1 MDPNHLQIEKCKEK
15 NYLKPSLDMPWQ
27 FLLPHYVF
35 HIYINQCLLR
45 ELWGR
50 GPGFSCGL
58 DCPKVFYG
66 GGDSLSFSR
75 SQLSSRPFQAEDHKY
90 LPW

>member
-1 MDPNHLQIEKCKEK
+1 
-15 NYLKPSLDMPWQ
+15 MPWQ
-27 FLLPHYVF
+27 FLLPRYVF
-35 HIYINQCLLR
+35 HIYTNQRLLR
-45 ELWGR
+45 ELWGM

-58 DCPKVFYG
+58 DCPKVFCR

-75 SQLSSRPFQAEDHKY
+75 SQFSSRPFQAKDHKY